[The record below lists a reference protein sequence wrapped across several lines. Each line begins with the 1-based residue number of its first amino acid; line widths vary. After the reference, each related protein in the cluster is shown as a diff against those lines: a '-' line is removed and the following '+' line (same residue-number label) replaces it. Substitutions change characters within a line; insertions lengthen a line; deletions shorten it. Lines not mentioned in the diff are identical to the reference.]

1 MKPTTIDEYI
11 ASKPESVRPRLQE
24 IRELLRSQL
33 PESGEAVKW
42 GEPAILHPDGMILVI
57 FAAYNQHC
65 NIVVTPSAK
74 ESLADKLTDFETGKG
89 SLKIPHTANLPTEIF
104 TALMD
109 ERIREYRE
117 DGVKWM

>member
-11 ASKPESVRPRLQE
+11 ASKPEGVRPRLQE
-24 IRELLRSQL
+24 IREIIRSRL

-42 GEPAILHPDGMILVI
+42 GEAAILHPDGMILAI
-57 FAAYNQHC
+57 FAAYKQHI

-74 ESLADKLTDFETGKG
+74 EALADDLAGYATGKG
-89 SLKIPHTANLPTEIF
+89 SLKIPHASELPRELIR
-104 TALMD
+104 ALID

>member
-11 ASKPESVRPRLQE
+11 ASKPEDVRPRLQE
-24 IRELLRSQL
+24 IREIIRSRL

-42 GEPAILHPDGMILVI
+42 GEAAILHPDGMILVI
-57 FAAYNQHC
+57 FAAYKQHI

-74 ESLADKLTDFETGKG
+74 EALADKLTDFDTGKG
-89 SLKIPHTANLPTEIF
+89 SLKIPHSSKLPRMLIEE
-104 TALMD
+104 LVD
-109 ERIREYRE
+109 ERLREYRE